1 MVKLKVLSLIP
12 GAGAATLLFLA
23 ACQQSESPAL
33 SAPSD
38 PEAPAAISSNS
49 ALQEFA
55 GPGLKPSDEELARFL
70 ANSKPLPEVD
80 LGKAPAPAP
89 LAKTAA
95 VLATCRVNFDNTAS
109 LAVLQ
114 DQAYMGYAIHSYYQQ
129 PCNASYTVISAP
141 ITGGGYRLIPENSSW
156 CPGSAPLI
164 GTRTANG
171 SCIIQTEGKNWHRR
185 LGNDANSDGVSF
197 NVHNSVLYRNFDLK
211 ALYVHSGSVEVWG
224 FTPAGSWLFWP
235 ALTAG
240 KTWFFPAGT
249 TLGQVRIYESG
260 RDARFLVDNLDIAIH
275 P

>member
-23 ACQQSESPAL
+23 ACQQSESPAP
-33 SAPSD
+33 SAPSG
-38 PEAPAAISSNS
+38 PEAPAAISSHS
-49 ALQEFA
+49 APQEFA

-70 ANSKPLPEVD
+70 ANDKPLPEVD
-80 LGKAPAPAP
+80 LGTAPAP

-95 VLATCRVNFDNTAS
+95 VLPTCRVTFDNPAS
-109 LAVLQ
+109 LATLQ
-114 DQAYMGYAIHSYYQQ
+114 DQAYMGYAINGYYQQ
-129 PCNASYTVISAP
+129 TCNASYTVISAP
-141 ITGGGYRLIPENSSW
+141 IIFAGYRLIPENSSW
-156 CPGSAPLI
+156 CPGSAPRI

-171 SCIIQTEGKNWHRR
+171 SCILQTEGKNWPRR
-185 LGNDANSDGVSF
+185 LGNDANNDGVSF

-224 FTPAGSWLFWP
+224 FTPAGNWLFWP

-249 TLGQVRIYESG
+249 TVGQVRIYESG